1 MIKTERFVQVEVTS
15 QAALRAWLIEHHL
28 QAASVWL
35 VTYKKSEKEK
45 YVSREEVLDELD
57 LLGWITNSKKARRE
71 NKHATHCPTKS
82 TTSSKIL

>member
-35 VTYKKSEKEK
+35 VTYKKSEKENMSLAK
-45 YVSREEVLDELD
+45 KC
-57 LLGWITNSKKARRE
+57 WTN
-71 NKHATHCPTKS
+71 
-82 TTSSKIL
+82 